1 MRTLPVILLQEK
13 IKTVLLAPV
22 RWLWWGILLKGSMHP
37 FMTSVLAGLSRFDPL
52 GADAQL
58 NPPLRQFTDTA
69 DGQRSKGRSVVRANR
84 LGQAI
89 LAKCPLQPGS
99 DRLVAGM
106 LQSPAQ
112 KQIARKVVAQRQRI
126 TAPMVAQSEISLEVC
141 TPDLISSWAIA
152 ERFTIGRDMV
162 MPNPAFDQSDPLEN
176 LTRCG
181 IGGPDQSG
189 PFSRK

>member
-1 MRTLPVILLQEK
+1 MASE
-13 IKTVLLAPV
+13 A
-22 RWLWWGILLKGSMHP
+22 
-37 FMTSVLAGLSRFDPL
+37 
-52 GADAQL
+52 
-58 NPPLRQFTDTA
+58 
-69 DGQRSKGRSVVRANR
+69 KGRSVVRLNR

-89 LAKCPLQPGS
+89 LAKRPLQPGS

-126 TAPMVAQSEISLEVC
+126 TAPMVAQSEISLEVR
-141 TPDLISSWAIA
+141 TPDLIGSLAIA

-181 IGGPDQSG
+181 IGGPEQFRAVRANSPT
-189 PFSRK
+189 PF